1 MPFSSHSYSLHL
13 IFSPNGWQQAQPMIE
28 PNDRVLFLQDAVYL
42 LQSDLQSPSEL
53 LYARALDVS
62 ARKVKLPGS
71 NPTENSVSDSTMA
84 GTVLV
89 EAIDD
94 ELWVKLTAQAQNIIS
109 W

>member
-42 LQSDLQSPSEL
+42 LQSDLNSPSPL
-53 LYARALDVS
+53 LYARALDINARRINLS
-62 ARKVKLPGS
+62 AQADKGF
-71 NPTENSVSDSTMA
+71 DI
-84 GTVLV
+84 
-89 EAIDD
+89 EAIED
-94 ELWVKLTAQAQNIIS
+94 ELWVQLTEHAKNIIS